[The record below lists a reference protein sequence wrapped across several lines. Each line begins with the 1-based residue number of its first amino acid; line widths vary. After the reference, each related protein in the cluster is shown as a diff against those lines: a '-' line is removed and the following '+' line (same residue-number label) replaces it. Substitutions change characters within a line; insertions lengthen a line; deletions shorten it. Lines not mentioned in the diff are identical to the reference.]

1 MKKKKI
7 CENILVFLCHEM
19 RRKCGKQTGNKVQRL
34 RDYIH
39 KTTMAVFRLHIV
51 PFTVQALYEHW
62 LNFPPSL
69 LPYHVNTR
77 RASAMW
83 FQSFE
88 VCELR

>member
-1 MKKKKI
+1 MWQTD
-7 CENILVFLCHEM
+7 
-19 RRKCGKQTGNKVQRL
+19 RKQGAEAAGL
-34 RDYIH
+34 YIH

-88 VCELR
+88 VCELRQLVFRCVN